1 MVAIPFFEREIIMN
15 DVYKI
20 SKDEYPLIPLR
31 GLWAFP
37 NTILNFDCARSI
49 SKKAI
54 EDANLRNTDVFLV
67 NQKNI
72 FDENPNSDSL
82 YDYGMVVSIKESFN
96 LPNGDIRVYVSAKA
110 IGKIEEVRIAEGFYK
125 AKVSQYEYI
134 EENEEITAKKE
145 ALRKLLIDD
154 FKKYVELDGNVYDES
169 VFSIGEVT
177 NLHKL
182 ADIIIYHLDLKANE
196 YYDLLKELDSEK
208 RLTLLHQILCKEI
221 DLKNLSIEIDQEVQD
236 NINQSQKEYYLREKI
251 DVIKK
256 ELNETTGEFESETDE
271 LRAKIVKLKIDK
283 DSKKSLFKDLSRLES
298 IPEMSPDYGVISAYL
313 EFAANLP
320 WSKKSK
326 DLLDIRRAEQILNE
340 DHYGLDEVKERILE
354 SIAVRIKNKNN
365 QGSVICLVGPPG
377 VGKTSIAKSIAR
389 ALNRKFVTMRLGGVT
404 DESEIRGHR
413 RTYVGAM
420 AGRILTNINR
430 AGVNNPVFLLDELDK
445 LGSDF
450 KGDPSSAL
458 LEVLDPEQNDK
469 FIDRYLDIAFDLSDV
484 FFITTAN
491 DPNEIPD
498 PLYDRL
504 EIIEI
509 SGYTMSEKENIARKY
524 LIGKELEKNGLNEK
538 ELSISDKVIETIIKN
553 YTREAGVRELERLI
567 DKICRRAVKEILKG
581 KNSVKV
587 TMANYE
593 KYLGRERFFDDHIST
608 VDKVGVANGLAWT
621 SVGGTMLTIEANV
634 MDGKGNVEFTGSLGD
649 VMKESGQ
656 AAMTYIR
663 SNARDLGIR
672 GKFYENKDIHVHVP
686 EGATPKDGPSA
697 GITMTTAMVS
707 SLTGKKVRKDIAMT
721 GEVTIT
727 GDVLPIGGLKE
738 KALAAYAYGIRDVI
752 IPEKNKKDTLDIP
765 KEIRDK
771 INFIE
776 VSNVSQVLDRAL
788 IWNLRK

>member
-1 MVAIPFFEREIIMN
+1 MS

-20 SKDEYPLIPLR
+20 STNEYPLVPLR
-31 GLWAFP
+31 GLWAYP
-37 NTILNFDCARSI
+37 NTILNFDCARPI

-54 EDANLRNTDVFLV
+54 EDANIRNTDVFLV
-67 NQKNI
+67 NQKNV
-72 FDENPNSDSL
+72 FDENPKADGL
-82 YDYGMVVSIKESFN
+82 YDFGMVVSIKESFN
-96 LPNGDIRVYVSAKA
+96 LPNGDIRVYVQAKA
-110 IGKIEEVRIAEGFYK
+110 IAKIEEVRIGEGFYR
-125 AKVSQYEYI
+125 ASVTEYEYI
-134 EENEEITAKKE
+134 EENEKDSKKKQ
-145 ALRKLLIDD
+145 ALRKLLIED
-154 FKKYVELDGNVYDES
+154 FKTYVELDGNTFDES
-169 VFSIGEVT
+169 VFSISEVT
-177 NLHKL
+177 NLHRL
-182 ADIIIYHLDLKANE
+182 ADIIIYHLDLRADE
-196 YYDLLKELDSEK
+196 YYELLAELDCEK
-208 RLTLLHQILCKEI
+208 RLTLLHQILMKEI
-221 DLKNLSIEIDQEVQD
+221 DLKNLSIEIDQEVQE

-256 ELNETTGEFESETDE
+256 ELNETTGEFDNETDQ
-271 LRAKIVKLKIDK
+271 LREKIKKLKIDK
-283 DSKKSLFKDLSRLES
+283 DSKESLLKDLSRLET
-298 IPEMSPDYGVISAYL
+298 IPEMSPDYGVISSYL
-313 EFAANLP
+313 DFTVNLP
-320 WSKKSK
+320 WSKKTK
-326 DLLDIRRAEQILNE
+326 DLLDIKRAEKVLNE

-389 ALNRKFVTMRLGGVT
+389 ALDRKFVSMRLGGVT

-420 AGRILTNINR
+420 AGRLMNNINR
-430 AGVNNPVFLLDELDK
+430 CGVKNPVFLLDEIDK

-450 KGDPSSAL
+450 RGDPSSAL
-458 LEVLDPEQNDK
+458 LEVLDSEQNDK
-469 FIDRYLDIAFDLSDV
+469 FIDRYLDIPFDLSDV

-509 SGYTMSEKENIARKY
+509 SGYTMNEKLNIGKKY
-524 LIGKELEKNGLNEK
+524 LIKKELEKNGLNED
-538 ELSISDKVIETIIKN
+538 ELTISDPVLEHIIKN

-567 DKICRRAVKEILKG
+567 DKICRRAVKEILEG
-581 KNSVKV
+581 KDRVRV
-587 TMANYE
+587 TMTNYS
-593 KYLGRERFFDDHIST
+593 KYLGRERFLDDHISRE
-608 VDKVGVANGLAWT
+608 DKVGVVNGLAWT

-634 MDGKGNVEFTGSLGD
+634 MDGKGSVEFTGSLGD

-663 SNARDLGIR
+663 SNAKELGIR
-672 GKFYENKDIHVHVP
+672 GKFYDNKDIHVHIP

-707 SLTGKKVRKDIAMT
+707 SLTGKKVRNNIAMT

-727 GDVLPIGGLKE
+727 GAVLPIGGLKE
-738 KALAAYAYGIRDVI
+738 KALAAYSYGIRDVI
-752 IPEKNKKDTLDIP
+752 IPEKNKKDTEDIP

-776 VSNVSQVLDRAL
+776 VSNVSEVLDRAL
-788 IWNLRK
+788 I